1 LVVSGGVAGDA
12 PGFTA
17 PGEGLS
23 TGGVAGL
30 GGGAAE
36 DSDGWVAVA
45 GDDVVADL
53 SAQAPGRAPHHQSI
67 EAPCFGE
74 AFM

>member
-1 LVVSGGVAGDA
+1 MVSGGVAGDA

-36 DSDGWVAVA
+36 DSDGWLVVA
-45 GDDVVADL
+45 GDDVVAEV
-53 SAQAPGRAPHHQSI
+53 SALAPVLAPDHQSF
-67 EAPCFGE
+67 EARCFGE